1 MIMYIKLLSIP
12 TLLLISA
19 FVGATEIKA
28 SKLDAFVESYAENDE
43 FNGSVLVS
51 YQGEVLLKKGYG
63 YANMEWKI
71 PNSVD
76 TKFRI
81 ASTTKPLTA
90 ALILKL
96 VEEGK
101 IDLSHSIRDY
111 LPGYRS
117 DTGGKVTI
125 HQLLNH
131 TSGIP
136 NVFSH
141 PDFKDIE
148 ANNPYSLNDFISK
161 FCSGDLK
168 FQPGSHFSYSNAGY
182 SILGKIIEQ
191 VTELSYKQALD
202 DYIFNP
208 LKMHNSGDSYSGYVV
223 PKSAKGYEKTLGGLK
238 PAKNIDMTVTYA
250 AGSIYSTVGDLYQFS
265 EALYSNQI
273 FSEALKKRAFTASPH
288 RNYGYGWL
296 ITELPKEKFGK
307 NLTQI
312 HHPGMMP
319 GFNGDVIRVI
329 EDDITII
336 IQNNTGG
343 APLRAL
349 TEGILNI
356 IYERPVVFAKKQIED
371 ELYSKLRQDGIEAAI
386 ESYMQLQKSNKGF
399 SERGLNYFGYQLIEV
414 EEINAAIAF
423 FELNAKQHPES
434 SNAFDSLGEAYL
446 ANEEFKKAL
455 IAYEK
460 SLSIDEHNKNA
471 SEAIDKINE
480 LL

>member
-1 MIMYIKLLSIP
+1 MYIKLFSISA
-12 TLLLISA
+12 LLLISA
-19 FVGATEIKA
+19 FVGATDIKT
-28 SKLDAFVESYAENDE
+28 SRLDAFVESYAENGE
-43 FNGSVLVS
+43 FSGSVLVS
-51 YQGEVLLKKGYG
+51 YQGEVLLSKGYG

-81 ASTTKPLTA
+81 ASTTKSFTA
-90 ALILKL
+90 ALVLKL

-101 IDLSHSIRDY
+101 IDLNHSINDY
-111 LPGYRS
+111 LPSYRN
-117 DTGGKVTI
+117 DTGREVTI

-136 NVFSH
+136 NVFSQ
-141 PDFKDIE
+141 PDFKNIE
-148 ANNPYSLNDFISK
+148 ANNPYGLDDFISK
-161 FCSGDLK
+161 FCSGDLQ
-168 FQPGSHFSYSNAGY
+168 FEPGSEFRYSNAGY

-191 VTELSYKQALD
+191 VTDLSYEQALQ

-208 LKMHNSGDSYSGYVV
+208 LKMRNSGDSYSGYVV
-223 PKSAKGYEKTLGGLK
+223 LKSAQGYEKTLAGLK

-250 AGSIYSTVGDLYQFS
+250 AGSIYSTVGDLYLFS
-265 EALYSNQI
+265 EALYSNQV
-273 FSEALKKRAFTASPH
+273 FSEALKKRAFSASPH

-296 ITELPKEKFGK
+296 ITELPKDKFGEK
-307 NLTQI
+307 LTQI

-319 GFNGDVIRVI
+319 GFNGDVVRVI

-343 APLRAL
+343 APLTSM

-356 IYERPVVFAKKQIED
+356 IYERPVIFAKKRLED
-371 ELYSKLRQDGIEAAI
+371 QLYSELRQDGIEAAI
-386 ESYMQLQKSNKGF
+386 KSYRLLQESNKGF

-414 EEINAAIAF
+414 GKLSAAVAF
-423 FELNAKQHPES
+423 FELNTQQHPES

-446 ANEEFKKAL
+446 ANKEFKKAL
-455 IAYEK
+455 KAYEK
-460 SLSIDEHNKNA
+460 SLLLDENNKNA
-471 SEAIDKINE
+471 SKAISKING